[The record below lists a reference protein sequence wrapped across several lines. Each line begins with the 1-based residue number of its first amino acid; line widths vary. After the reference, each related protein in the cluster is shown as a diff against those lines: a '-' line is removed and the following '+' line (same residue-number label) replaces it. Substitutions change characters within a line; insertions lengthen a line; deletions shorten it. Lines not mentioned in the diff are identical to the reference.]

1 MEPERPNPYMKLKR
15 RMLRRALYAGVIV
28 VVALIAYTVYKGT
41 KNSSTESGTNPNAA
55 FQSNSFFESSYYG
68 VFMDNNDVY
77 FGRITKRDDQ
87 FVTLENTF
95 YLRVTQVPQKTA
107 DGKDIALSS
116 FDLIKVGT
124 EVHKPKDKVEL
135 QVSHIISIQELD
147 PSSQVIGVMNN
158 YKPAT
163 Q

>member
-1 MEPERPNPYMKLKR
+1 MEPERSIPHMKLKR
-15 RMLRRALYAGVIV
+15 RMMRRAIYAVIIAV
-28 VVALIAYTVYKGT
+28 IAFVAYNAYKEMQG
-41 KNSSTESGTNPNAA
+41 SS
-55 FQSNSFFESSYYG
+55 SFGNSYYG

-77 FGRITKRDDQ
+77 FGNITKRDDQ

-95 YLRVTQVPQKTA
+95 YLRVTQVPQTTP
-107 DGKDIALSS
+107 DGKEVSLSS

-135 QVSHIISIQELD
+135 QVNHVISIQELD
-147 PSSQVIGVMNN
+147 PSSPVIEIINN
-158 YKPAT
+158 YKPAA